1 MTNKWILD
9 IKEDPETGDA
19 ILEFPPDLMEQAGWK
34 EGDTLTW
41 KDLGNGSWSLT
52 KQEYDVTIEEEE
64 AWLEI
69 EKKAN
74 VKN

>member
-1 MTNKWILD
+1 MTDKWTLEVQ
-9 IKEDPETGDA
+9 EDPTTGDA

-52 KQEYDVTIEEEE
+52 KQENDVTIEEEE
-64 AWLEI
+64 AWRDLEN
-69 EKKAN
+69 KQSKA
-74 VKN
+74 